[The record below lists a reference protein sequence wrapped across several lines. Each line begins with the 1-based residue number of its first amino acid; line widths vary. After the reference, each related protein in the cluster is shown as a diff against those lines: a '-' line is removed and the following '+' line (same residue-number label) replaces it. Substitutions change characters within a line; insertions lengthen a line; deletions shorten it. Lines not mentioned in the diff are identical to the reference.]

1 MWMNDIEYEFV
12 TDSANKKNIARS
24 ARSTRT
30 HNGKRGA
37 VKFPS
42 DYLTKKELRAMNGEV
57 ISYASLK
64 GPMSWEEF
72 KALPNDLKK
81 VYITFIRE
89 KFGAPDKYI
98 AEMFGVAQPTLAL
111 YLVDAGCASG
121 KGCGNGNRK
130 WAKQNFYAWQSGAEE
145 GAVEA
150 EVIEPEEPPVEN
162 APVEPVDAVGAP
174 IPDVAVSESNPIPV
188 GGHLDFSGVDIDRII
203 PVLKALLAGPNI
215 NFHVSWS
222 INAE

>member
-24 ARSTRT
+24 AKSTRT

-42 DYLTKKELRAMNGEV
+42 DYLTKKELKAMSGEC
-57 ISYASLK
+57 IQYASLK
-64 GPMSWEEF
+64 GPMTWAEF
-72 KALPNDLKK
+72 KILPNDLKK
-81 VYITFIRE
+81 EYILWIRE

-98 AEMFGVAQPTLAL
+98 AEMLGVSACTLTL
-111 YLVDAGCASG
+111 YLTDAGCASG
-121 KGCGNGNRK
+121 KGAGNGNKK
-130 WAKQNFYAWQSGAEE
+130 WAKQNFLAWRSGATE
-145 GAVEA
+145 GAVAE
-150 EVIEPEEPPVEN
+150 EVIEPEETPVEN
-162 APVEPVDAVGAP
+162 APVEPLEAAEAP

-188 GGHLDFSGVDIDRII
+188 GGHLDFSGADIDRII

-222 INAE
+222 INAD